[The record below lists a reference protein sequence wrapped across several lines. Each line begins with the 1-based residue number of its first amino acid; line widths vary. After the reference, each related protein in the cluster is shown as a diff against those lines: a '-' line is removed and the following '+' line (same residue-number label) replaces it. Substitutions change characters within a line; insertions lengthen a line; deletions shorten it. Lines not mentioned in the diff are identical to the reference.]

1 MPMDLSHALPT
12 RREAHPALLE
22 ARYITQGNLF
32 NNHTMDNLQYIR
44 DAIRQHGNRVQVK
57 VVRWEIN
64 PVTGAQDTPYEV
76 SVNAQI
82 ALRELQKPVN
92 KRSYSWSR
100 IRPLGETHVGVKHK
114 AVDQNSLSDPELLS
128 KLKEE
133 LKAQLRAEMEAE
145 LKASIVD
152 ETEEE
157 VKPKRKRKPV
167 VEEELSGLD
176 SPELRTETDSIF

>member
-1 MPMDLSHALPT
+1 
-12 RREAHPALLE
+12 
-22 ARYITQGNLF
+22 
-32 NNHTMDNLQYIR
+32 MDNLQYIR
-44 DAIRQHGNRVQVK
+44 DAIKQFGHKTQVK

-92 KRSYSWSR
+92 KRSYSWAR
-100 IRPLGETHVGVKHK
+100 IRPIGETHVGIKHK
-114 AVDQNSLSDPELLS
+114 ADQNSLSDPELLS

-145 LKASIVD
+145 MKATIV
-152 ETEEE
+152 EEE
-157 VKPKRKRKPV
+157 EKPKRKRKAV
-167 VEEELSGLD
+167 AEAEVSNDLD
-176 SPELRTETDSIF
+176 SPANFIHPDQDLNDLPL